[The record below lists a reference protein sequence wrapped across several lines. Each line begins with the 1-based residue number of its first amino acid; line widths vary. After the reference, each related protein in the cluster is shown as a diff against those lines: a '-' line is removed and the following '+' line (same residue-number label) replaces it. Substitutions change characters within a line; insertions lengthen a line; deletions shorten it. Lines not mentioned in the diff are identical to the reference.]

1 MMRTRK
7 GYKVYPL
14 TVAQR
19 FHLFYLPYSPTAAVL
34 NIGTSLTIE
43 VEIDWDVLK
52 QSINKAYERSEGMR
66 IRFAKDKEGNYYQY
80 IVDHEDQDI
89 EFVDFTGKT
98 MEEAEE
104 IMKEWTRVPFKMT
117 DTQLTRVVMIKT
129 PDGFSGVY
137 FLGHHMIVDAQS
149 LIAFLK
155 DIIEIYCSA
164 KYEGVPYPKEMTSYI
179 EQLQKDLAYEAGSRA
194 QARDAEYFEKEI
206 EKGEP
211 IFSGINGRDKLE
223 AAREMFKNPELRS
236 AFSASDDTK
245 SALDIFHLEEEPTQR
260 LMDFCEKYH
269 VSLACLLLMGLR
281 TYLQK
286 MNGFEDVSI
295 NNAIARRATLKEKKC
310 GGTRIHSFPLR
321 TIFPEDMKFIDGV
334 FAIRDKQNEIFRHA
348 NYDPTAYFAHRHKVY
363 PQPHAGLTYEQ
374 ISLTYQPL
382 TLKEKGLNDLG
393 DIRYKTKWY
402 PNGSCPQAMY
412 LTVMHRPEDNGLDFN
427 FEHQIKAVSREELE
441 YLYYYLC
448 KIMFKGAENPDL
460 TIGEIIKLV

>member
-155 DIIEIYCSA
+155 DIIEIYCNA
-164 KYEGVPYPKEMTSYI
+164 KYEGVPYPD
-179 EQLQKDLAYEAGSRA
+179 DLLYRTAPERSGVRGRQQGAG
-194 QARDAEYFEKEI
+194 K
-206 EKGEP
+206 
-211 IFSGINGRDKLE
+211 
-223 AAREMFKNPELRS
+223 
-236 AFSASDDTK
+236 
-245 SALDIFHLEEEPTQR
+245 
-260 LMDFCEKYH
+260 
-269 VSLACLLLMGLR
+269 
-281 TYLQK
+281 
-286 MNGFEDVSI
+286 
-295 NNAIARRATLKEKKC
+295 RR
-310 GGTRIHSFPLR
+310 R
-321 TIFPEDMKFIDGV
+321 V
-334 FAIRDKQNEIFRHA
+334 F
-348 NYDPTAYFAHRHKVY
+348 
-363 PQPHAGLTYEQ
+363 
-374 ISLTYQPL
+374 
-382 TLKEKGLNDLG
+382 
-393 DIRYKTKWY
+393 
-402 PNGSCPQAMY
+402 
-412 LTVMHRPEDNGLDFN
+412 
-427 FEHQIKAVSREELE
+427 
-441 YLYYYLC
+441 
-448 KIMFKGAENPDL
+448 
-460 TIGEIIKLV
+460 